1 MQMSAGGTVVLTEWD
16 EEYDVVVVGSGA
28 GALVGAYIA
37 ATEGATVVVVEKAE
51 LFGGT
56 TAYSGAGLWFPGNQ
70 AQRRAGVMDSIEK
83 GKEYLR
89 ATVGDRTPA
98 ALQDAYLE
106 AGPALVERLEQ
117 NEFVEFQCVPI
128 PDYFD
133 APGRLPGGRHI
144 GPVELQGARMGGL
157 LELMRPRVYVERLGV
172 HEDRDVLIQG
182 QALVGRLLLA
192 VASTG
197 NVMLRRNAEMQEVIT
212 EGSRVVGVEVRN
224 DGDTVRIRARRGVLL
239 AAGGFERN
247 DALRQEHQDFGTAW
261 TMGVT
266 SNIGQAITAAVAI
279 GADTDLMDEAWWC
292 SSILCPDGQAAF
304 FYGVRGGGI
313 MVNGIGK
320 RFANES
326 MSYDRLGR
334 AMREDH
340 AKGMAEYPHYWIL
353 DSRFDDL
360 PAIVSVPTGDRAWFL
375 DSGTWKVD
383 DTIEGLAQQL
393 GVPPQNLAAS
403 IESFNRCAETG
414 VDEEFHRGEDEFDLF
429 FGDGTE
435 GPNPCLIPLDK
446 PPFLAVPIV
455 PGDLGTKGGL
465 KTDEH
470 ARVLRGDGSVILGLY
485 AAGNTMASIMGHAYP
500 GPGAPIG
507 TSMVFSYLA
516 ALDMVGQ
523 EPGSD
528 G

>member
-1 MQMSAGGTVVLTEWD
+1 MTEWD
-16 EEYDVVVVGSGA
+16 EAFDVVVVGSGA
-28 GALVGAYIA
+28 GGLVGAYVA
-37 ATEGATVVVVEKAE
+37 ALHGANVLVVEKAD
-51 LFGGT
+51 LLGGT

-70 AQRRAGVMDSIEK
+70 AQRRAGVMDSIEQ
-83 GKEYLR
+83 GREYIR
-89 ATVGDRTPA
+89 ATVGGRTPA
-98 ALQDAYLE
+98 TLQDAYLD
-106 AGPALVERLEQ
+106 AGPKLVELLEE

-144 GPVELQGARMGGL
+144 GPVELQGKRMGAL
-157 LELMRPRVYVERLGV
+157 LDRMRPRVHVERLGV

-192 VASTG
+192 VAGTG
-197 NVMLRRNAEMQEVIT
+197 KVTLRTGAEMQGLIT
-212 EGSRVVGVEVRN
+212 DVDRVVGVAVRHN
-224 DGDTVRIRARRGVLL
+224 GRTVSIRSSLGVLL

-247 DALRQEHQDFGTAW
+247 DALRREHQDFSTAW

-266 SNIGQAITAAVAI
+266 TNVGQAITAAVEI

-313 MVNGIGK
+313 MVNGNGQ

-340 AKGMAEYPHYWIL
+340 AMGTDFPDYWIL

-360 PAIVSVPTGDRAWFL
+360 PAIVSVPTTDRAWFL
-375 DSGTWKVD
+375 DSGTWKID
-383 DTIEGLAQQL
+383 DTIEGLAEQL
-393 GVPPQNLAAS
+393 GMPPHVLAGS
-403 IESFNRCAETG
+403 VERFNRFAETG
-414 VDEEFHRGEDEFDLF
+414 VDEDFHRGEDEFDLF
-429 FGDGTE
+429 FGDGAD

-446 PPFLAVPIV
+446 PPFLSVPIV

-465 KTDEH
+465 KTDAR
-470 ARVLRGDGSVILGLY
+470 ARVLRTDGVAISGLY

-516 ALDMVGQ
+516 ALDMVRGDAEQ
-523 EPGSD
+523 
-528 G
+528 